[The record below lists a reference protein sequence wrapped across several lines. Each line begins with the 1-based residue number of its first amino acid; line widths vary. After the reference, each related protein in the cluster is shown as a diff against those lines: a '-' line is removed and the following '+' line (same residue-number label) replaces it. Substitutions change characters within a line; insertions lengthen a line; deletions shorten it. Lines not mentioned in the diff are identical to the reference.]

1 MSLEDQKKVLVLH
14 YAEPNGSNKQIH
26 GECRLVLPNDRGFD
40 YKVKEFL
47 HGKIKMFYTDTSN
60 IPNIKVNSVVYY
72 GPVMFMAF
80 DDNGIPVDI
89 SKNQIR
95 AIKLVV
101 NKLW

>member
-26 GECRLVLPNDRGFD
+26 GECRLVLPNDREFD

-47 HGKIKMFYTDTSN
+47 HGKIKMFYTDISN
-60 IPNIKVNSVVYY
+60 TPNIKVNGVVYY
-72 GPVMFMAF
+72 GPVTFMEF
-80 DDNGIPVDI
+80 DESGNAVSI

-95 AIKLVV
+95 AIKLMV